1 MPPASASAPKPARDL
16 IAAFVEHLLATG
28 RADDRHYER
37 TAEGFFEHWPRP
49 TLWAAEPLEV
59 RLAARTRTR
68 MLLTFLMLHGH
79 LRPGYDYLIARRF
92 ISLWREL
99 AASPLHDDMQRFVA
113 ATRELGFADTVARG
127 AGSLVAAR
135 LLIQTGK
142 PLAELTAEDLDEFEV
157 ALGGR
162 DERTHRPSAHYRRV
176 LFTTRSTLY
185 HLGIL
190 DRPPVLRPP
199 RPAQTFEQRLA
210 KAGIP
215 TAILP
220 SFVAYVDRLQAT
232 HAHSTI
238 CGAVTH
244 LGLFGRHLAT
254 VDADIKSLA
263 ELDRRRH
270 IETYLTANA
279 RATRARRGGP
289 ISIEEQRQRII
300 TINCFLNDIGHCGW
314 PEAPPRRLVF
324 PKDIPR
330 RPQPLPRYLPVDED
344 RRLTD
349 ALQRSPRPLAA
360 NALLLARATG
370 IRIGELIDL
379 ELDCVHEIPGQ
390 GAWLKVPLGKLK
402 TERMVARR

>member
-1 MPPASASAPKPARDL
+1 MPPEPASTPEPAHDL
-16 IAAFVEHLLATG
+16 IAAFVEHLRATG

-37 TAEGFFEHWPRP
+37 TAQRFFERWPHP
-49 TLWAAEPLEV
+49 QLWAAEPLEV

-68 MLLTFLMLHGH
+68 MLVTFLMLHGQ

-99 AASPLHDDMQRFVA
+99 AASPLRDDMQRFVA

-142 PLAELTAEDLDEFEV
+142 ALAELIAEDLDEFES
-157 ALGGR
+157 ALGER
-162 DERTHRPSAHYRRV
+162 DDRTHRPSAHYRRV

-190 DRPPVLRPP
+190 DRPPLLRPP
-199 RPAQTFEQRLA
+199 RQRQTFAERLTN
-210 KAGIP
+210 AGIP
-215 TAILP
+215 AGILP
-220 SFVAYVDRLQAT
+220 SFVAYVERLQAT
-232 HAHSTI
+232 HAYSTI

-244 LGLFGRHLAT
+244 LGFFGRHLASI
-254 VDADIKSLA
+254 DPEMKSLV

-270 IETYLTANA
+270 IETYLGANA
-279 RATRARRGGP
+279 RATRATDGAP

-300 TINCFLNDIGHCGW
+300 TINCFLNDIGQWGW

-349 ALQRSPRPLAA
+349 ALRRSPRTLAA
-360 NALLLARATG
+360 HALLLARATG

-390 GAWLKVPLGKLK
+390 GAC
-402 TERMVARR
+402 